1 LGSGFLVSG
10 FLVSGLGSGLAAGLA
25 ASSDEEEDE
34 AGACPLHFFN
44 ASIHFL
50 RSSALL
56 QARERF

>member
-1 LGSGFLVSG
+1 
-10 FLVSGLGSGLAAGLA
+10 LAAGLA
-25 ASSDEEEDE
+25 GSSDEEEDE